1 VRNFRTVVDEQDDV
15 VSMALIGELDM
26 AEVEAFERE
35 LGRLEAAAP
44 ATLVLDLSDLVL
56 IDSHGLSALLDAE
69 ARARAEGRE
78 LVLVPP
84 PDQVMQV
91 FRITLLDQ
99 RFVWLDAD
107 VPSVVP
113 ELSDAVGRL
122 RRRVAQPAD

>member
-1 VRNFRTVVDEQDDV
+1 VRNFRLVVDEQDDV

-26 AEVEAFERE
+26 AEIEGFEGE
-35 LGRLEAAAP
+35 LQRIEAANP
-44 ATLVLDLSDLVL
+44 ATLVLDLSQVVL

-69 ARARAEGRE
+69 ARARADDRA

-84 PDQVMQV
+84 PDPVMHV

-99 RFVWLDAD
+99 RFVWLDAGSG
-107 VPSVVP
+107 SVVP

-122 RRRVAQPAD
+122 RRRVAEPAD